1 MALLASP
8 QLGSPGHLGRDGR
21 VLGCSEISGAEPR
34 PPRSPRGAVAPPAEL
49 LELELPRFNTQVPS
63 RDALLAERAHVVALL
78 GAGDASLFDSRTLH
92 CWGANELEDGSTRAL
107 FYCSFRN
114 PRAGMPIG
122 NVGSIHPSIKPVT
135 LRELRAKLAT
145 LSDDVAFDPF
155 DSSEEEEEALTRYR
169 VAAEEGQSAAQFNL
183 AMCYRRGEGVE
194 KDAAQAVRWFRRA
207 AEQGLA
213 LGQTQVGFSFY
224 LGEGVQKD
232 EAEAARWFRLA
243 ADQGEVNAQHNLG
256 ICLAQGVGVAQD
268 RQRAAELLERAA
280 KQGHE
285 GAAAARQQLAQEM
298 VDIGMEEKND
308 DTKKS

>member
-1 MALLASP
+1 M
-8 QLGSPGHLGRDGR
+8 
-21 VLGCSEISGAEPR
+21 
-34 PPRSPRGAVAPPAEL
+34 
-49 LELELPRFNTQVPS
+49 PS
-63 RDALLAERAHVVALL
+63 RDTLLAESSRVVALL

-92 CWGANELEDGSTRAL
+92 CGGANELEGGGTRAL

-114 PRAGMPIG
+114 PRAAMPIG
-122 NVGSIHPSIKPVT
+122 NVGSIHPSVKPVT
-135 LRELRAKLAT
+135 LRELRAKLMT
-145 LSDDVAFDPF
+145 LSDDDEAFDPF
-155 DSSEEEEEALTRYR
+155 DDSEEEEESLTRYR

-194 KDAAQAVRWFRRA
+194 KDAAQAVRWFLRA

-213 LGQTQVGFSFY
+213 LGQTQVGFSYY
-224 LGEGVQKD
+224 LGEGVPKD

-256 ICLAQGVGVAQD
+256 ICFAQGVGVTKD

-285 GAAAARQQLAQEM
+285 GAAAARQQLVQEM
-298 VDIGMEEKND
+298 MDAVTGTE
-308 DTKKS
+308 S